1 MRFTKNKVKNWKH
14 STAMNHTKLNAQ
26 IILDVVSIYWI
37 LLEKYVYVHGC
48 GR

>member
-1 MRFTKNKVKNWKH
+1 
-14 STAMNHTKLNAQ
+14 MNHTKLNAQ
-26 IILDVVSIYWI
+26 IILGVVSIYWT